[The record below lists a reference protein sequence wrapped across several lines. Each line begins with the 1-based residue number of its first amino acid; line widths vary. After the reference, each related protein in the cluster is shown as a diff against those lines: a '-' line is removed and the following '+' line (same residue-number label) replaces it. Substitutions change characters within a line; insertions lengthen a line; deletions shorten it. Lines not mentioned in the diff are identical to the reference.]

1 MSTPSINSNNT
12 VVESSK
18 ISIEKNMEAP
28 LLISSSGSSITRRAS
43 NTSLKEDPPFLLKQT
58 EPELSFISSPLQ
70 VTSPPH
76 VEIQKIP
83 MISSTN
89 KNSNNEILTKKKST
103 SSSVSVSP
111 NTSIEILS
119 NLINDSLI
127 QFGDDKN
134 DFAFKSNVNDIVS
147 SSLINE
153 SSTKNIPEQKQDLKE
168 NLNKEG
174 ISDSD
179 VLSAILNMANSTNV
193 LKTNTNPPMV
203 HNTVTLLAEVE
214 SLEKKYHDL
223 TVNSSSDNILI
234 KTNNPSSNNNT
245 LEQANKDTAKNILSN
260 CLEFWELLRITTVKS
275 SFKIY

>member
-1 MSTPSINSNNT
+1 MSSPSINSNNT
-12 VVESSK
+12 VVEGSK

-58 EPELSFISSPLQ
+58 EPELSLNSSPLQ
-70 VTSPPH
+70 VTSPPY
-76 VEIQKIP
+76 VESQKIP
-83 MISSTN
+83 IISNTN
-89 KNSNNEILTKKKST
+89 KNSNNEILNKKKST

-127 QFGDDKN
+127 QFDDDKN
-134 DFAFKSNVNDIVS
+134 DFTFKSNVNDIVS

-153 SSTKNIPEQKQDLKE
+153 SSTKNIPGEQKKQNLKE
-168 NLNKEG
+168 NLYKEG

-179 VLSAILNMANSTNV
+179 VLSAILNMANSTNAP
-193 LKTNTNPPMV
+193 KTNTNPPIV
-203 HNTVTLLAEVE
+203 HNKVNLLAEVE
-214 SLEKKYHDL
+214 SLEKNYHDF

-234 KTNNPSSNNNT
+234 RTNNPSSNNNNSYNI
-245 LEQANKDTAKNILSN
+245 LEQVNKDIAKNLLSN
-260 CLEFWELLRITTVKS
+260 CLEF
-275 SFKIY
+275 